1 MRQNRRAWIELTL
14 AVLPVALAL
23 AFSLVILLLV
33 GASPLAAY
41 EALIRGAFGSPE
53 TVSKVVLAWVPL
65 LFCAAGLMLTFTAGQ
80 WNIGVEGQIILG
92 AIFATAVARAWP
104 QGSPW
109 VVIPLLL
116 LAGIAGGALWG
127 LLAGALKTY
136 GGIHEIFAGLGLNF
150 VASGLTLYLI
160 FGPWKQP
167 GIATMSGTELFHRSV
182 WLPTLGTLSLS
193 PLSLALAL
201 ITTAL
206 VFVVLRGT
214 LFGLKLKAMGKNL
227 RSAFFLGI
235 PTQRFMLM
243 TFGLCGGIAGLAGAV
258 QVAGVWH
265 RLIPAISSG
274 YGYLAILVVL
284 LSGYRTLWIMP
295 IALFFAALNV
305 GGTQLQLDL
314 NLDSSM
320 TGVIQGT
327 LVLSVLLIKGIR
339 EQYLDGRK

>member
-1 MRQNRRAWIELTL
+1 MSYRHKGIDF
-14 AVLPVALAL
+14 VLAL
-23 AFSLVILLLV
+23 LPIGLALVFTLFILILV

-41 EALIRGAFGSPE
+41 TALVRGAFGSPE
-53 TVSKVVLAWVPL
+53 TVSKVILAWVPL

-92 AIFATAVARAWP
+92 AIFATAVARAGA

-116 LAGIAGGALWG
+116 LAGVAGGALWG

-150 VASGLTLYLI
+150 VATGLTLYLI

-167 GIATMSGTELFHRSV
+167 GIATMSGTELFHRSA

-193 PLSLALAL
+193 PLSLALAWL
-201 ITTAL
+201 SVVL
-206 VFVVLRGT
+206 VFFVLRGT
-214 LFGLKLKAMGKNL
+214 LFGLKLKAMGKNM

-235 PTQRFMLM
+235 PTQQFMLI
-243 TFGLCGGIAGLAGAV
+243 TFGLCGGMAGLAGAV

-284 LSGYRTLWIMP
+284 LSGYRTLWIAP
-295 IALFFAALNV
+295 IALFFAALSV

-314 NLDSSM
+314 NLDSAM
-320 TGVIQGT
+320 TGVIQGA
-327 LVLSVLLIKGIR
+327 LVLSVLLVQGAR
-339 EQYLDGRK
+339 ERYLDRR